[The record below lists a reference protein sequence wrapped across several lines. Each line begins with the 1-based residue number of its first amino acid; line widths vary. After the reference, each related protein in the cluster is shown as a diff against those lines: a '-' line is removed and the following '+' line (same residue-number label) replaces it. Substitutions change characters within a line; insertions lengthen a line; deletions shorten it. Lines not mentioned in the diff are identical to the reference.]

1 MITVK
6 IFVFFP
12 NLFNE
17 RVCVCVC
24 VCVREREREVWYHLG
39 KNKIM
44 LGEKYL
50 SLEIIH
56 NGLFCLF
63 ISLFLPFSFFLP
75 FLFLSHLSVPCV
87 CVCVCV
93 WVCVC
98 VCVCLS

>member
-1 MITVK
+1 MC
-6 IFVFFP
+6 
-12 NLFNE
+12 
-17 RVCVCVC
+17 VCVCVC

-93 WVCVC
+93 CVC
-98 VCVCLS
+98 SLLLGLHMCHFVGSQVRGQC